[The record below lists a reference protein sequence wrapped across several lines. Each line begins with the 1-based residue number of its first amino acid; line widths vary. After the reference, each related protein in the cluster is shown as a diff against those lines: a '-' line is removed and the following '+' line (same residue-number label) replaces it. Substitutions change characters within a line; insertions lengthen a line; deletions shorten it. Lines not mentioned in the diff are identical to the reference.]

1 MAIYPSRIIIFVQTG
16 CLFQLK
22 QDPENSLPSPCI
34 PHGYDQAT
42 MLGFSWV
49 QWRAFMR
56 LKLETRLKS
65 SNKKTYIPNNKYDLH
80 IHTVIYII
88 CINITL
94 YYPSRH
100 SPNYDVYIQNN
111 LNSHLHLPQVAQWL
125 IRQGGITREQ
135 LAMVSVL
142 MSRQAA
148 RHPEALTRKAHTLE
162 EVGIIVL
169 GNGWA
174 TAWREVAKSWVF
186 HFCGFEWI

>member
-1 MAIYPSRIIIFVQTG
+1 MASAGFEQLCEVTNSSGVSAVAIYQSRIIIFVQTG

-49 QWRAFMR
+49 QWRAFMS

-65 SNKKTYIPNNKYDLH
+65 SNKKTYMPNNKYNLH
-80 IHTVIYII
+80 IHII

-100 SPNYDVYIQNN
+100 SPNYDEFT
-111 LNSHLHLPQVAQWL
+111 STSAT
-125 IRQGGITREQ
+125 GGSM
-135 LAMVSVL
+135 ADS
-142 MSRQAA
+142 SGWY
-148 RHPEALTRKAHTLE
+148 HPRAIGHGLRVDVTTSS
-162 EVGIIVL
+162 
-169 GNGWA
+169 
-174 TAWREVAKSWVF
+174 TTS
-186 HFCGFEWI
+186 